1 MFILTWLTG
10 LLRHRAARL
19 TGSVLGVA
27 MTVALLGSLGVFFAA
42 SKAQMTRQALAGV
55 VVDWQVPPAPS
66 AAPASA
72 GPAPPG
78 GPGGGKNPPGGYAGA
93 QHRTATTA
101 RQCGSAAPGC
111 LAARLHPA
119 REHPARR
126 GVPAV
131 SRCPFPEARA

>member
-55 VVDWQVPPAPS
+55 VVDWQVQLAPS
-66 AAPASA
+66 AGAASA
-72 GPAPPG
+72 GPGIARGPCAGQSLPG
-78 GPGGGKNPPGGYAGA
+78 GHASATRLSATAAGA
-93 QHRTATTA
+93 TPGTGS
-101 RQCGSAAPGC
+101 RQG
-111 LAARLHPA
+111 LRL
-119 REHPARR
+119 
-126 GVPAV
+126 
-131 SRCPFPEARA
+131 

>member
-55 VVDWQVPPAPS
+55 VVDWQVQLPPG
-66 AAPASA
+66 AAAASA
-72 GPAPPG
+72 
-78 GPGGGKNPPGGYAGA
+78 
-93 QHRTATTA
+93 
-101 RQCGSAAPGC
+101 
-111 LAARLHPA
+111 
-119 REHPARR
+119 RR
-126 GVPAV
+126 VI
-131 SRCPFPEARA
+131 ARAPCVVKSLPVGDASTTGLTPPPRGTTHATGPP